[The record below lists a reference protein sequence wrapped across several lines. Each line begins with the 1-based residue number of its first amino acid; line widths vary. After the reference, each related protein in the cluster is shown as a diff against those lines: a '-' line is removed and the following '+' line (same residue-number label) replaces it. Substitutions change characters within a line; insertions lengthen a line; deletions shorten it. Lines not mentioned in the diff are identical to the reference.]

1 MKAQLV
7 RWGNSH
13 AVRIPKKLVEAA
25 KLKEGD
31 DLELKLGTNGAVEL
45 HKAKREITLKDLVD
59 GINPRNRHHATDWG
73 GPVGEEIW

>member
-25 KLKEGD
+25 KLKEGEE
-31 DLELKLGTNGAVEL
+31 LELKLGPSGAVEV
-45 HKAKREITLKDLVD
+45 HKAKKDLTLKDLVE
-59 GINPRNRHHATDWG
+59 GITPRNRHRATDWG
-73 GPVGEEIW
+73 RPVGEEIW